1 MTGND
6 ALESNTDRDAGRLE
20 AVCEAVIFRNDGN
33 GYTVADFK
41 SREGRGSSFTAVGTM
56 PFIDAGETVVL
67 FGRWIE
73 HPVYGRQFQ
82 VERFS
87 PFTPR
92 SEKDMLKYLSSGSVK
107 WIGPKLAGRI
117 VSAFGEETMNVLRN
131 EPERLAKVK
140 GITGKRAA
148 EIAEIF
154 RQKADFQDL
163 SMLLTPFGFGSV
175 RIMNIYKRFGPAS
188 VSILKKNP
196 FRLVSEVS
204 GIGFKTADHL
214 AKKFGCDP
222 CSPFRIGSAIQY
234 LMTVAESEGHTY
246 LSYPEL
252 MQKTGKLLSSGDFQD
267 NEMLGDEQTQS
278 FSGNDRTEVITDE
291 VLAQG
296 FEWLSDSGKITAYR
310 TGEGLSLELNRIIGS
325 GEDVRVA
332 LPNTLK
338 AEISAAKILIRMIG
352 APDDSYNSP
361 EDIIISELTDIAKSL
376 SIDISG
382 EQIEALLMAVRSPCS
397 VITGGPGTGK
407 TTIVAVLVRYFRK
420 KGIEAALCAPT
431 GRAAKR
437 LSEACGFPAQTIHRM
452 LEVGRSDGHEE
463 RFAVFGRNE
472 DNPIEAKAVIVDE
485 TSMLDTMLLDALLR
499 ALPHTGR
506 LVFIGDKDQ
515 LPSVNAGNVLAD
527 MIDSCCIPSYRLRT
541 IFRQA
546 EQSRIVLSAHA
557 VLEGSPMIFD
567 QSLQSDCMLVSKGSG
582 EEIAEA
588 VKSLYS
594 SVLPNVYGIDAIR
607 EAVVLCPSRKG
618 PAGVTS
624 LNPLLQQAYG
634 TYNDRNILSNGY
646 RFCSGDRVMQTRN
659 DYELP
664 FIHPDGTSG
673 LGVFNGELGI
683 VIQVDPRELILT
695 VELDDG
701 RVVRYDRDRLE
712 DLDPAFAMT
721 VHKSQGS
728 EFSVVILAI
737 PSGPPLLHN
746 RNLLYTAITRARKKL
761 FVVSDRRTIARMIH
775 NRSQAERFTSLKDF
789 IAFSSPENISSGR
802 QNG

>member
-1 MTGND
+1 MFGDD
-6 ALESNTDRDAGRLE
+6 A
-20 AVCEAVIFRNDGN
+20 
-33 GYTVADFK
+33 
-41 SREGRGSSFTAVGTM
+41 
-56 PFIDAGETVVL
+56 
-67 FGRWIE
+67 
-73 HPVYGRQFQ
+73 
-82 VERFS
+82 
-87 PFTPR
+87 PR
-92 SEKDMLKYLSSGSVK
+92 
-107 WIGPKLAGRI
+107 
-117 VSAFGEETMNVLRN
+117 
-131 EPERLAKVK
+131 
-140 GITGKRAA
+140 
-148 EIAEIF
+148 
-154 RQKADFQDL
+154 
-163 SMLLTPFGFGSV
+163 
-175 RIMNIYKRFGPAS
+175 AS
-188 VSILKKNP
+188 ISK
-196 FRLVSEVS
+196 
-204 GIGFKTADHL
+204 
-214 AKKFGCDP
+214 
-222 CSPFRIGSAIQY
+222 
-234 LMTVAESEGHTY
+234 
-246 LSYPEL
+246 
-252 MQKTGKLLSSGDFQD
+252 
-267 NEMLGDEQTQS
+267 
-278 FSGNDRTEVITDE
+278 DRTESINDGI
-291 VLAQG
+291 LAQG
-296 FEWLSDSGKITAYR
+296 FEWLLDSSKITAYR
-310 TGEGLSLELNRIIGS
+310 IGTDLRIELTQISGT

-338 AEISAAKILIRMIG
+338 SEVSAAKILCRMI
-352 APDDSYNSP
+352 DTQDNSP
-361 EDIIISELTDIAKSL
+361 ELSEDEVISELTEIARSL
-376 SIDISG
+376 SIDISE
-382 EQIEALLMAVRSPCS
+382 EQVEALLMAVRTPCS

-420 KGIEAALCAPT
+420 RGIEAALCAPT

-452 LEVGRSDGHEE
+452 LEVGRPEVPGE

-472 DNPIEAKAVIVDE
+472 DNPIEVKSVIVDE

-527 MIDSCCIPSYRLRT
+527 MIDSGRIPCYRLKT

-546 EQSRIVLSAHA
+546 ELSRIVLSAHA

-567 QSLQSDCMLVSKGSG
+567 QSLQSDCMLVSKETSD
-582 EEIAEA
+582 EIADA

-634 TYNDRNILSNGY
+634 TFSDRNILSNGY
-646 RFCSGDRVMQTRN
+646 RFCTGDRVMQTRN

-664 FIHPDGTSG
+664 YIHADGASG

-683 VIQVDPRELILT
+683 VIQVDPREQVLT

-701 RVVRYDRDRLE
+701 RIVRYDRDRLE

-737 PSGPPLLHN
+737 SSGSPLLNN

-761 FVVSDRRTIARMIH
+761 FIVSDRRTIDRMIH

-789 IAFSSPENISSGR
+789 IAFRGYL
-802 QNG
+802 

>member
-1 MTGND
+1 MD
-6 ALESNTDRDAGRLE
+6 
-20 AVCEAVIFRNDGN
+20 
-33 GYTVADFK
+33 
-41 SREGRGSSFTAVGTM
+41 
-56 PFIDAGETVVL
+56 
-67 FGRWIE
+67 
-73 HPVYGRQFQ
+73 
-82 VERFS
+82 
-87 PFTPR
+87 
-92 SEKDMLKYLSSGSVK
+92 
-107 WIGPKLAGRI
+107 
-117 VSAFGEETMNVLRN
+117 VLRS
-131 EPERLAKVK
+131 EPERLSEVK
-140 GITGKRAA
+140 GISRKRAA
-148 EIAEIF
+148 EIADVF
-154 RQKADFQDL
+154 REKADYQDL
-163 SMLLTPFGFGSV
+163 SLLLTPFGFGSA
-175 RIMNIYKRFGPAS
+175 RIMSIYKRFGPAS
-188 VSILKKNP
+188 VSVLKKNP

-204 GIGFKTADHL
+204 GIGFRTADVI
-214 AKKFGCDP
+214 AQKFGCDP
-222 CSPFRIGSAIQY
+222 GSPFRIGSAMQY
-234 LMTVAESEGHTY
+234 LMLTAESEGHTY
-246 LSYPEL
+246 LAYPEL
-252 MQKTGKLLSSGDFQD
+252 IQKTRKLLSSGDFSD
-267 NEMLGDEQTQS
+267 NEVNRDDPAQAS
-278 FSGNDRTEVITDE
+278 FSIDRKEVINDGI
-291 VLAQG
+291 LAQG
-296 FEWLSDSGKITAYR
+296 FEWLLDSSKITAFR
-310 TGEGLSLELNRIIGS
+310 MGEGSRLELARITGS
-325 GEDVRVA
+325 GEDVRVS

-338 AEISAAKILIRMIG
+338 AEVSAAKILCRMIESQDNSSG
-352 APDDSYNSP
+352 IPDN
-361 EDIIISELTDIAKSL
+361 EVISELSDIAKSL

-382 EQIEALLMAVRSPCS
+382 EQVEALLMAVRSPCS

-420 KGIEAALCAPT
+420 RGIEAALCAPT

-452 LEVGRSDGHEE
+452 LEVGRPEIPGE

-472 DNPIEAKAVIVDE
+472 DNPIEVKAVIVDE

-515 LPSVNAGNVLAD
+515 LPSVGAGNVLAD
-527 MIDSCCIPSYRLRT
+527 MIDSGSIPCYRLKT

-557 VLEGSPMIFD
+557 VLEGKAMIFD
-567 QSLQSDCMLVSKGSG
+567 QSLQSDCMLVNKGTG
-582 EEIAEA
+582 DEIADA

-634 TYNDRNILSNGY
+634 TFNDRNILSNGY
-646 RFCSGDRVMQTRN
+646 RFCIGDRVMQTRN

-664 FIHPDGTSG
+664 FIQADGASG

-683 VIQVDPRELILT
+683 VIQVDPREQMLT

-701 RVVRYDRDRLE
+701 RIVRYDRDRLE

-737 PSGPPLLHN
+737 PSGPPLLNN

-761 FVVSDRRTIARMIH
+761 FIVSDRPTLARMIH

-789 IAFSSPENISSGR
+789 IALSSREKPKKLK
-802 QNG
+802 QFF